1 MPSPVGH
8 ALAGTAIALIAER
21 LRVSPPATGITR
33 DTGPHRWSDAS
44 SRLPAHLF
52 LCVALA
58 ALPDLDLLYQPIHRS
73 ITHSLGSTII
83 VTIVATFVTG
93 WVTGKRSAGVGLLC
107 GIAWGSHT
115 LLDWLGADPNPPRG
129 IQALWPFSHQW
140 FISGWDV
147 FRGTERRRIFS
158 TASILYNVRAVAQEV
173 AILAPVVILLAM
185 GRRRSARSPRPQA
198 GSRKSE
204 VRIEPRPE
212 A

>member
-8 ALAGTAIALIAER
+8 ALAGTAISLVAER
-21 LRVSPPATGITR
+21 ARTWTSLGARAPWAAAARPMSQS
-33 DTGPHRWSDAS
+33 SD
-44 SRLPAHLF
+44 RLPAYLF

-58 ALPDLDLLYQPIHRS
+58 ALPDADLLYQPIHRS
-73 ITHSLGSTII
+73 VTHSLGSTLM
-83 VTIVATFVTG
+83 VFIVATLVTG
-93 WVTGKRSAGVGLLC
+93 WVTGKRSLGVGLLC

-158 TASILYNVRAVAQEV
+158 TASMLYNARAIVREIVV
-173 AILAPVVILLAM
+173 LAPIVVLLAI
-185 GRRRSARSPRPQA
+185 GRPKPARHSD
-198 GSRKSE
+198 
-204 VRIEPRPE
+204 
-212 A
+212 

>member
-8 ALAGTAIALIAER
+8 ALAGTAIALVAER
-21 LRVSPPATGITR
+21 VRFSIPRQDLGGGTP
-33 DTGPHRWSDAS
+33 GPFRWGQAS
-44 SRLPAHLF
+44 SRLPSYLF

-83 VTIVATFVTG
+83 VTIVATLVTG
-93 WVTGKRSAGVGLLC
+93 WVTGKRSLGVGLLC

-129 IQALWPFSHQW
+129 IQALWPFSHRW
-140 FISGWDV
+140 FISGWDI

-158 TASILYNVRAVAQEV
+158 TASMLYNARAIVREIVV
-173 AILAPVVILLAM
+173 LAPIVVLLAI
-185 GRRRSARSPRPQA
+185 GRPKPARSR
-198 GSRKSE
+198 
-204 VRIEPRPE
+204 
-212 A
+212 